1 MIYSQTATL
10 LAHDDPSAWAS
21 RIILQDREGSR
32 WLHFSNPRTIVTTK
46 KIGEVPEQLAAIER
60 MVNEQGLF
68 AAGFISYEA
77 SPAFDSAL
85 VVRKPSDIPLVWF
98 GLYDCPIEIPAPTAS
113 GTYNLGGWKPS
124 VTKAQYDQA
133 FYQIKDLIAAGRT
146 YQVNHTLRLRARF
159 SGSAWALFQDLV
171 HAQESD
177 YAAYLDLG
185 SVVICSA
192 SPELFFELEG
202 TRLTARPMKGTAP
215 RGRTLIE
222 DNQLADWLYH
232 SEKNRAENVMIVDM
246 IRNDIGRVS
255 DIGSVSVPRLFDIE
269 RYPTLLQMTSTVVGR
284 SAASIADIMAALF
297 PCASI
302 TGAPKVSTMQNIA
315 ALESDPRGIYTGC
328 IGYIAPGRR
337 AQFNVAIR
345 TVMIDRRR
353 ATAEYGVGG
362 GIVWGSEVEGEYEEC
377 QTKARILTERRPKFK
392 LLESI
397 LWTPEDG
404 YYLLDEHLIRLG
416 DSAEFFGYFIDQGQV
431 RRKLN
436 RYSHSLANEPQ
447 KVRLLLSR
455 DGALHLE
462 AQTVAGSS
470 LAEVGLPAKVAL
482 ATMPVD
488 ESDVFLYHK
497 TTQRIVYDRA
507 RERQPGYDEILLWNR
522 QGEITE
528 TTTANVVFR
537 MQDEFVTPPITS
549 GLLGGTFRADLLAKK
564 VVREG
569 VVTIEDLELV
579 EEIHLI
585 NSVRKWR
592 KAWLVSQ
599 AVPILES

>member
-1 MIYSQTATL
+1 MDYSQTVTL
-10 LAHDDPSAWAS
+10 LPQDDKPALVG
-21 RIILQDREGSR
+21 RVILQDREGSR
-32 WLHFSNPRTIVTTK
+32 WLDFSNPRAIITTK
-46 KIGEVPEQLAAIER
+46 KIGDVLEVLSAIER
-60 MVNEQGLF
+60 MVNDQGLF
-68 AAGFISYEA
+68 AAGYISYEA
-77 SPAFDSAL
+77 SPAFDNAL
-85 VVRKPSDIPLVWF
+85 VVHQPGDLPLVWF
-98 GLYDCPIEIPAPTAS
+98 GLYDCPIEIPAPIAS
-113 GTYNLGGWKPS
+113 GTYNLGSWKPS

-133 FYQIKDLIAAGRT
+133 FCQIKDLIAAGRT
-146 YQVNHTLRLRARF
+146 YQVNYTLRLRARF
-159 SGSAWALFQDLV
+159 LGSARALFQDLV
-171 HAQESD
+171 QAQESD

-185 SVVICSA
+185 SVAICSA

-255 DIGSVSVPRLFDIE
+255 EIGSVSVPRLFDIE

-284 SAASIADIMAALF
+284 SSANIADIMAALF

-302 TGAPKVSTMQNIA
+302 TGAPKVSTMQHIA

-345 TVMIDRRR
+345 TVMIDRSR

-404 YYLLDEHLIRLG
+404 YFLLEEHLTRLG
-416 DSAEFFGYFIDQGQV
+416 DSAQYFGFF
-431 RRKLN
+431 
-436 RYSHSLANEPQ
+436 
-447 KVRLLLSR
+447 
-455 DGALHLE
+455 
-462 AQTVAGSS
+462 
-470 LAEVGLPAKVAL
+470 
-482 ATMPVD
+482 
-488 ESDVFLYHK
+488 
-497 TTQRIVYDRA
+497 
-507 RERQPGYDEILLWNR
+507 
-522 QGEITE
+522 
-528 TTTANVVFR
+528 
-537 MQDEFVTPPITS
+537 
-549 GLLGGTFRADLLAKK
+549 
-564 VVREG
+564 
-569 VVTIEDLELV
+569 IEY
-579 EEIHLI
+579 
-585 NSVRKWR
+585 RTG
-592 KAWLVSQ
+592 
-599 AVPILES
+599 